1 MLALMGPQRG
11 TIQPSRAPIP
21 YPLSPNKRTRLLRER
36 NLDLVQTAPNV
47 TYEILKRKGEILTI
61 DSPQKMPDAG
71 QKEAFLA
78 VLESDQ

>member
-1 MLALMGPQRG
+1 M
-11 TIQPSRAPIP
+11 
-21 YPLSPNKRTRLLRER
+21 RER